1 MDCKYLADYL
11 TVGITFL
18 GVIVAII
25 SFYIALKQYNNINR
39 FKKGEYFLNLRN
51 KFRENADFNFIR
63 QRIELN
69 ENIPENYIIHL
80 YTYIGFFE
88 DLQIAINSKFIDK
101 KMVCYLF
108 GYYIINCD
116 NYIRNNNEIDID
128 LDLPLWAAFNELKMT
143 MQNLLAPNIYNNDL
157 QF

>member
-1 MDCKYLADYL
+1 
-11 TVGITFL
+11 
-18 GVIVAII
+18 
-25 SFYIALKQYNNINR
+25 
-39 FKKGEYFLNLRN
+39 
-51 KFRENADFNFIR
+51 
-63 QRIELN
+63 
-69 ENIPENYIIHL
+69 
-80 YTYIGFFE
+80 
-88 DLQIAINSKFIDK
+88 
-101 KMVCYLF
+101 MVCYLF